1 MAYKLEFNRK
11 ADREFRRLDRVV
23 QERLAQA
30 LEALEGDPRPRGAR
44 KLTAPGPP
52 RYRIRVGAYRAVY
65 SVYDDRQIVLVTLVR
80 HRSQAY
86 RDL

>member
-11 ADREFRRLDRVV
+11 ADREFRRLDRAI

-52 RYRIRVGAYRAVY
+52 RYRIRVGDYRAVY
-65 SVYDDRQIVLVTLVR
+65 PRARERGAGIVGRGLPG
-80 HRSQAY
+80 HC
-86 RDL
+86 